1 MRKILSVRVLRL
13 VMGIL
18 PFYLFTFL
26 PLSAQPSW
34 VKKATKSVFTL
45 KTFTAD
51 GTLLGS
57 ANGFYVGKNGE
68 AISCYAPFKGA
79 QRAVVIDATGKEY
92 EVACILGAN
101 ETYDVA
107 KFRVTTGKTQP
118 LTIAQES
125 ASTDASV
132 WLLPYNQVKKV
143 PQGTVRKAEI
153 FNQDYAYYTVA
164 LQMPDNS
171 VGAPLLSEAGEVLGL
186 MQQPASLMDTLN
198 YAVSALFAD
207 SLKTTG
213 LSIND
218 PVLRATGIR
227 KALPQDVGQAQ
238 LALYIGG
245 ASLDSL
251 AYCQLIEDF
260 ILQFP
265 NHPDGYTYRAQ
276 QLVNGSRFDDADRD
290 MKKALKVAEKPDEV
304 HYTYS
309 RLMLQKLLYMP
320 EESYDAWSFDGSFD
334 EAEEAYRINPLPT
347 YRQQQAVVRYAQQ
360 RYDEAYAIYEELFA
374 SSLRSPEL
382 FYAASVCKE
391 QLKDSVAQ
399 LALLDSCVAQFS
411 RPYLKE
417 TAPYLLHRAQLLMDM
432 NRHREAVTDLN
443 DYESLMKTQ
452 VTSNFYYMKYQA
464 EMKGRLYQQALD
476 DINEAIRMTPQ
487 SDLYYA
493 EKASL
498 QVRVGLYSEAV
509 ETAETCI
516 QLAPDHS
523 DGYLFLGL
531 SQCLLG
537 QKTEGVKNLKKAG
550 ELGDP
555 QAEGLIEKY
564 SK

>member
-107 KFRVTTGKTQP
+107 KFRVTTGKTLP
-118 LTIAQES
+118 LTVAQES

-320 EESYDAWSFDGSFD
+320 EQNYDAWSFDGSFD
-334 EAEEAYRINPLPT
+334 EAGEAYRINPLPT

-509 ETAETCI
+509 ETANICI

-555 QAEGLIEKY
+555 QAEALIEKY

>member
-1 MRKILSVRVLRL
+1 MKRL
-13 VMGIL
+13 YMIVSLLMLTVTIM
-18 PFYLFTFL
+18 
-26 PLSAQPSW
+26 AQPSW

-68 AISCYAPFKGA
+68 AISCFAPFKGA
-79 QRAVVIDATGKEY
+79 QRAVVIDAAGKEY

-107 KFRVTTGKTQP
+107 KFRVTTGKTQA
-118 LTIAQES
+118 LTVAQGQ
-125 ASTDASV
+125 APADASV

-143 PQGTVRKAEI
+143 PQGTVRKAET
-153 FNQDYAYYTVA
+153 FNQNYAYYTVA
-164 LQMPDNS
+164 LQMPENS
-171 VGAPLLSEAGEVLGL
+171 VGAPLFSETGEVLGL
-186 MQQPASLMDTLN
+186 MQQPASLKDTLN

-238 LALYIGG
+238 LSLYIGG

-276 QLVNGSRFDDADRD
+276 QLVNGSRFADAERD

-320 EESYDAWSFDGSFD
+320 EQTYDAWSFDGSYD
-334 EAEEAYRINPLPT
+334 EAGEAYRINPLPT

-360 RYDEAYAIYEELFA
+360 RYDDAYAIYEELFT

-399 LALLDSCVAQFS
+399 LALLDSCMAQFS

-443 DYESLMKTQ
+443 DYEALMKTQ
-452 VTSNFYYMKYQA
+452 LTSNFYYMKYQA
-464 EMKGRLYQQALD
+464 EMKGRLFQQALD

-509 ETAETCI
+509 ETAKTCI

-537 QKTEGVKNLKKAG
+537 QKTEGVKNLQKAG

>member
-1 MRKILSVRVLRL
+1 MRKILSVGVLRL

-107 KFRVTTGKTQP
+107 KFRVTTGKTLP
-118 LTIAQES
+118 LTVAQES

-143 PQGTVRKAEI
+143 PQGTVRKAET

-186 MQQPASLMDTLN
+186 MQQPASLKDTLN

-320 EESYDAWSFDGSFD
+320 EQNYDAWSFDGSFD
-334 EAEEAYRINPLPT
+334 EAGEAYRINPLPT

-452 VTSNFYYMKYQA
+452 LTSNFYYMKYQA

>member
-1 MRKILSVRVLRL
+1 MKRL
-13 VMGIL
+13 YMIVSLLMLTVTIM
-18 PFYLFTFL
+18 
-26 PLSAQPSW
+26 AQPSW

-68 AISCYAPFKGA
+68 AISCYVPFKGA
-79 QRAVVIDATGKEY
+79 QRAVVIDAAGKEY

-118 LTIAQES
+118 LTVAQGQ
-125 ASTDASV
+125 APADASV

-143 PQGTVRKAEI
+143 PQGTVRKAET
-153 FNQDYAYYTVA
+153 FNQNYAYYTVA
-164 LQMPDNS
+164 LQMPENS
-171 VGAPLLSEAGEVLGL
+171 VGAPLFSETGEVLGL
-186 MQQPASLMDTLN
+186 MQQPASLKDTLN

-227 KALPQDVGQAQ
+227 KALPQDAGQAQ
-238 LALYIGG
+238 LSLYIGG

-276 QLVNGSRFDDADRD
+276 QLLNGSRFADADRD

-320 EESYDAWSFDGSFD
+320 EQTYDAWSFDGSYD
-334 EAEEAYRINPLPT
+334 EAGEAYRINPLPT

-360 RYDEAYAIYEELFA
+360 RYDDAYAIYEELFT

-399 LALLDSCVAQFS
+399 LALLDSCMAQFS

-443 DYESLMKTQ
+443 DYEMLMKTQ
-452 VTSNFYYMKYQA
+452 LTSNFYYMKFQA
-464 EMKGRLYQQALD
+464 EMKGRLFQQALD

-498 QVRVGLYSEAV
+498 QVRVGLYQEAS
-509 ETAETCI
+509 ETAKTCI
-516 QLAPDHS
+516 QLAPEHS

-537 QKTEGVKNLKKAG
+537 QKTEGVKNLQKAG

>member
-1 MRKILSVRVLRL
+1 MKRL
-13 VMGIL
+13 YMIVSLLMLTVTIM
-18 PFYLFTFL
+18 
-26 PLSAQPSW
+26 AQPSW

-68 AISCYAPFKGA
+68 AISCFAPFKGA
-79 QRAVVIDATGKEY
+79 QRAVVIDAAGKEY

-107 KFRVTTGKTQP
+107 KFRVITGKTQP
-118 LTIAQES
+118 LTVAQGQ
-125 ASTDASV
+125 APADASV

-143 PQGTVRKAEI
+143 PQGTVRKAET
-153 FNQDYAYYTVA
+153 FNQNYAYYTVA
-164 LQMPDNS
+164 LQMPENS
-171 VGAPLLSEAGEVLGL
+171 VGAPLFSETGEVLGL
-186 MQQPASLMDTLN
+186 MQQPASLKDTLN

-238 LALYIGG
+238 LSLYIGG

-276 QLVNGSRFDDADRD
+276 QLVNGSRFADAERD

-320 EESYDAWSFDGSFD
+320 EQTYDAWSFDGSYD
-334 EAEEAYRINPLPT
+334 EAGEAYRINPLPT

-360 RYDEAYAIYEELFA
+360 RYDDAYAIYEELFT

-399 LALLDSCVAQFS
+399 LALLDSCMAQFS

-443 DYESLMKTQ
+443 DYEALMKTQ
-452 VTSNFYYMKYQA
+452 LTSNFYYMKYQA
-464 EMKGRLYQQALD
+464 EMKGRLFQQALD

-509 ETAETCI
+509 ETAKTCI

-531 SQCLLG
+531 SQCLQG
-537 QKTEGVKNLKKAG
+537 QKTEGVKNLQKAG
-550 ELGDP
+550 ELGGP

>member
-1 MRKILSVRVLRL
+1 MKRL
-13 VMGIL
+13 YMIVSLLMLTVTIM
-18 PFYLFTFL
+18 
-26 PLSAQPSW
+26 AQPSW

-51 GTLLGS
+51 GTLLGN

-68 AISCYAPFKGA
+68 AISCFAPFKGA
-79 QRAVVIDATGKEY
+79 QRAVVIDAAGKEY
-92 EVACILGAN
+92 EVTCILGAN

-118 LTIAQES
+118 LTVAQGQ
-125 ASTDASV
+125 APADASV

-143 PQGTVRKAEI
+143 PQGTVRKAET
-153 FNQDYAYYTVA
+153 FNQNYAYYTVA
-164 LQMPDNS
+164 LQMPENS
-171 VGAPLLSEAGEVLGL
+171 VGAPLFSETGEVLGL
-186 MQQPASLMDTLN
+186 MQQPASLKDTLN

-238 LALYIGG
+238 LSLYIGG

-276 QLVNGSRFDDADRD
+276 QLVNGSRFADAERD

-320 EESYDAWSFDGSFD
+320 DQTYDAWSFDGSYD
-334 EAEEAYRINPLPT
+334 EAGEAYRINPLPT

-360 RYDEAYAIYEELFA
+360 RYDDAYAIYEELFT

-399 LALLDSCVAQFS
+399 LALLDSCMAQFS

-443 DYESLMKTQ
+443 DYEVLMKTQ
-452 VTSNFYYMKYQA
+452 LTSNFYYMKYQA
-464 EMKGRLYQQALD
+464 EMKGRLFQQALD

-509 ETAETCI
+509 ETAKTCI

-537 QKTEGVKNLKKAG
+537 QKTEGIKNLQKAG

>member
-107 KFRVTTGKTQP
+107 KFRVTTGKTLP
-118 LTIAQES
+118 LTVAQES

-320 EESYDAWSFDGSFD
+320 EQNYDAWSFDGSFD
-334 EAEEAYRINPLPT
+334 EAGEAYRINPLPT

-476 DINEAIRMTPQ
+476 DINEAIHMTPQ

-509 ETAETCI
+509 ETANICI

>member
-1 MRKILSVRVLRL
+1 MRKILSVGVLRL
-13 VMGIL
+13 VIGIL

-107 KFRVTTGKTQP
+107 KFRVTTAKTQP
-118 LTIAQES
+118 LTVAQES

-218 PVLRATGIR
+218 PVLRATGIK

-276 QLVNGSRFDDADRD
+276 QLVNGSRFDDADCD

-320 EESYDAWSFDGSFD
+320 EQNYDAWSFDGSFD
-334 EAEEAYRINPLPT
+334 EAGEAYRINPLPT

-360 RYDEAYAIYEELFA
+360 RYDDAYAIYEELFA

-443 DYESLMKTQ
+443 DYESLVKTQ
-452 VTSNFYYMKYQA
+452 LTSNFYYMKYQA

-509 ETAETCI
+509 ETANICI

-555 QAEGLIEKY
+555 QAEALIEKY

>member
-1 MRKILSVRVLRL
+1 MRKLLSVGVLRL

-107 KFRVTTGKTQP
+107 KFRVTTGKTLP
-118 LTIAQES
+118 LTVAQES

-334 EAEEAYRINPLPT
+334 EAGEAYRINPLPT

-452 VTSNFYYMKYQA
+452 LTSNFYYMKYQA

-509 ETAETCI
+509 ETANTCI

>member
-1 MRKILSVRVLRL
+1 MKRL
-13 VMGIL
+13 YVIACLLMLTVQIM
-18 PFYLFTFL
+18 
-26 PLSAQPSW
+26 AQPSW
-34 VKKATKSVFTL
+34 VKKATKSVFTV

-79 QRAVVIDATGKEY
+79 QRAVVIDAAGNEN
-92 EVACILGAN
+92 EVACVLGAN
-101 ETYDVA
+101 ETYDVV
-107 KFRVTTGKTQP
+107 KFRVTTSKTQP
-118 LTIAQES
+118 LTVAQVQ
-125 ASTDASV
+125 APTDASV

-143 PQGTVRKAEI
+143 LQGTVRKAEA
-153 FNQDYAYYTVA
+153 FNQNYVYYTVA
-164 LQMPDNS
+164 LQMPENS
-171 VGAPLLSEAGEVLGL
+171 VGAPVLNEKGEVLGL
-186 MQQPASLMDTLN
+186 MQQPASLKDTLN

-218 PVLRATGIR
+218 PVLKAIGIK

-238 LALYIGG
+238 LTLYIAG

-251 AYCQLIEDF
+251 AYCQLIDDF
-260 ILQFP
+260 IRQFP

-276 QLVNGSRFDDADRD
+276 QLVNGSRFADADRD

-320 EESYDAWSFDGSFD
+320 DQPYDSWSFDGSYA
-334 EAEEAYRINPLPT
+334 EAGEAYHINPLPA

-360 RYDEAYAIYEELFA
+360 RYDEAYAIYEELF
-374 SSLRSPEL
+374 STSLHSPEL

-391 QLKDSVAQ
+391 QLKDSIGQ
-399 LALLDSCVAQFS
+399 LALLDSCMAQFS

-432 NRHREAVTDLN
+432 NRHREAVADLN
-443 DYESLMKTQ
+443 DYESLMKAQ
-452 VTSNFYYMKYQA
+452 LTSNFYYMKYQA

-498 QVRVGLYSEAV
+498 LVRVGLYNEAI
-509 ETAETCI
+509 ETAKTCI
-516 QLAPDHS
+516 QLAPEHS

-531 SQCLLG
+531 SLCLSG
-537 QKTEGVKNLKKAG
+537 QKTEGVKNLQKAG

>member
-13 VMGIL
+13 VIGIL

-107 KFRVTTGKTQP
+107 KFRVTTGKTLP
-118 LTIAQES
+118 LTVAQES

-143 PQGTVRKAEI
+143 PQGTVRKAET

-334 EAEEAYRINPLPT
+334 EAGEAYRINPLPT

-452 VTSNFYYMKYQA
+452 LTSNFYYMKYQA

>member
-1 MRKILSVRVLRL
+1 MRKILSVGVLRL
-13 VMGIL
+13 VIGIL

-107 KFRVTTGKTQP
+107 KFRVTTGKTLP
-118 LTIAQES
+118 LTVAQES

-320 EESYDAWSFDGSFD
+320 EQNYDAWSFDGSFD
-334 EAEEAYRINPLPT
+334 EAGEAYRINPLPT

-452 VTSNFYYMKYQA
+452 LTSNFYYMKYQA

-509 ETAETCI
+509 ETANICI

-555 QAEGLIEKY
+555 QAEALIEKY

>member
-107 KFRVTTGKTQP
+107 KFRVTTGKTLP
-118 LTIAQES
+118 LTVAQES

-334 EAEEAYRINPLPT
+334 EAGEAYRINPLPT

-476 DINEAIRMTPQ
+476 DINEAIHMTPQ

-509 ETAETCI
+509 ETANICI

-555 QAEGLIEKY
+555 QAEALIEKY

>member
-107 KFRVTTGKTQP
+107 KFRVTTGKTLP
-118 LTIAQES
+118 LTVAQES

-320 EESYDAWSFDGSFD
+320 EQNYDAWSFDGSFD
-334 EAEEAYRINPLPT
+334 EAGEAYRINPLPT

-452 VTSNFYYMKYQA
+452 LTSNFYYMKYQA

-509 ETAETCI
+509 ETANTCI

>member
-1 MRKILSVRVLRL
+1 
-13 VMGIL
+13 
-18 PFYLFTFL
+18 
-26 PLSAQPSW
+26 
-34 VKKATKSVFTL
+34 
-45 KTFTAD
+45 
-51 GTLLGS
+51 
-57 ANGFYVGKNGE
+57 
-68 AISCYAPFKGA
+68 
-79 QRAVVIDATGKEY
+79 
-92 EVACILGAN
+92 
-101 ETYDVA
+101 
-107 KFRVTTGKTQP
+107 
-118 LTIAQES
+118 
-125 ASTDASV
+125 
-132 WLLPYNQVKKV
+132 
-143 PQGTVRKAEI
+143 
-153 FNQDYAYYTVA
+153 
-164 LQMPDNS
+164 MPENS

-320 EESYDAWSFDGSFD
+320 EQNYDAWSFDGSFD
-334 EAEEAYRINPLPT
+334 EAGEAYRINPLPT

-452 VTSNFYYMKYQA
+452 LTSNFYYMKYQA

-509 ETAETCI
+509 ETANICI

>member
-34 VKKATKSVFTL
+34 VKKATKSIFTL

-57 ANGFYVGKNGE
+57 ANGFYVGANGE
-68 AISCYAPFKGA
+68 AVSCFAPFKGS
-79 QRAVVIDATGKEY
+79 QRAVVIDAAGKEY

-107 KFRVTTGKTQP
+107 KFRVATKKTQP
-118 LTIAQES
+118 LNLVQKQSQVGA
-125 ASTDASV
+125 AV
-132 WLLPYNQVKKV
+132 WLLPYSQIKRV
-143 PQGTVRKAEI
+143 PQGVIRKSEV
-153 FNQDYAYYTVA
+153 FNTDYAYYTVA
-164 LQMPDNS
+164 LQMPENS
-171 VGAPLLSEAGEVLGL
+171 VGAPLFNEAGEVIGL
-186 MQQPASLMDTLN
+186 MQQPSSLTDTLN

-207 SLKTTG
+207 SLKMSG
-213 LSIND
+213 LAIND
-218 PVLRATGIR
+218 PVLRSIGIK
-227 KALPQDVGQAQ
+227 KALPKDIGQAQ
-238 LALYIGG
+238 LSLFIGG
-245 ASLDSL
+245 SSLDSM

-260 ILQFP
+260 IQQFP

-276 QLVNGSRFDDADRD
+276 QLVSGKRFADADLD
-290 MKKALKVAEKPDEV
+290 MQKAVKVAEKPDEV
-304 HYTYS
+304 HYAYS
-309 RLMLQKLLYMP
+309 RLILQKMVYMP
-320 EESYDAWSFDGSFD
+320 EDVYETWTFDRSYD
-334 EAEEAYRINPLPT
+334 EAGKAYRINPMPA
-347 YRQQQAVVRYAQQ
+347 YRQQQAVVRYAQK

-374 SSLRSPEL
+374 SNLRSPEL

-391 QLKDSVAQ
+391 QLKDSIAQ

-417 TAPYLLHRAQLLMDM
+417 AAPYLLYRSQLLMDM
-432 NRHREAVTDLN
+432 NRFREAVADMN
-443 DYESLMKTQ
+443 DYEALMKTQ
-452 VTSNFYYMKYQA
+452 VNSNFYYMKFQA
-464 EMKGRLYQQALD
+464 EVKGRLYQQALD

-498 QVRVGLYSEAV
+498 QVRVGLYEDAI
-509 ETAETCI
+509 ETAKTCI
-516 QLAPDHS
+516 QLAPEHS

-531 SQCLLG
+531 AQCLTD
-537 QKTEGVKNLKKAG
+537 KKDEGVKNLQKAG

-555 QAEGLIEKY
+555 QAAELIEKY

>member
-107 KFRVTTGKTQP
+107 KFRVTTGKTLP
-118 LTIAQES
+118 LTVAQES

-320 EESYDAWSFDGSFD
+320 EQNYDAWSFDGSFD
-334 EAEEAYRINPLPT
+334 EAGEAYRINPLPT

-452 VTSNFYYMKYQA
+452 LTSNFYYMKYQA

>member
-1 MRKILSVRVLRL
+1 MKRL
-13 VMGIL
+13 YMIVSLLMLTVTIM
-18 PFYLFTFL
+18 
-26 PLSAQPSW
+26 AQPSW

-68 AISCYAPFKGA
+68 AISCFAPFKGA
-79 QRAVVIDATGKEY
+79 QRAVVIDAAGKEY

-107 KFRVTTGKTQP
+107 KFRVTTGKTQA
-118 LTIAQES
+118 LTVAQGQ
-125 ASTDASV
+125 APADASV

-143 PQGTVRKAEI
+143 PQGTVRKAET
-153 FNQDYAYYTVA
+153 FNQNYAYYTVA
-164 LQMPDNS
+164 LQMPENS
-171 VGAPLLSEAGEVLGL
+171 VGAPLFSETGEVLGL
-186 MQQPASLMDTLN
+186 MQQPASLKDTLN

-238 LALYIGG
+238 LSLYIGG

-276 QLVNGSRFDDADRD
+276 QLVNGSRFADAERD

-320 EESYDAWSFDGSFD
+320 EQTYDAWSFDGSYD
-334 EAEEAYRINPLPT
+334 EAGEAYRINPLPT

-360 RYDEAYAIYEELFA
+360 RYDDAYAIYEELFT

-399 LALLDSCVAQFS
+399 LALLDSCMAQFS

-443 DYESLMKTQ
+443 DYEALMKTQ
-452 VTSNFYYMKYQA
+452 LTSNFYYMKYQA
-464 EMKGRLYQQALD
+464 EMKGRLFQQALE

-509 ETAETCI
+509 ETAKTCI

-531 SQCLLG
+531 SQCLQG
-537 QKTEGVKNLKKAG
+537 QKTEGVKNLQKAG

>member
-186 MQQPASLMDTLN
+186 MQQPASLKDTLN

-334 EAEEAYRINPLPT
+334 EAGEAYRINPLPT

-452 VTSNFYYMKYQA
+452 LTSNFYYMKYQA

-555 QAEGLIEKY
+555 QAEALIEKY

>member
-1 MRKILSVRVLRL
+1 MKRL
-13 VMGIL
+13 YMIVSLLMLTVTIM
-18 PFYLFTFL
+18 
-26 PLSAQPSW
+26 AQPSW

-79 QRAVVIDATGKEY
+79 QRAVVIDAAGKEY
-92 EVACILGAN
+92 EVTCILGAN

-118 LTIAQES
+118 LTVAQAQ

-143 PQGTVRKAEI
+143 PQGTVRKAET
-153 FNQDYAYYTVA
+153 FNQNYAYYTVA
-164 LQMPDNS
+164 LQMQENA
-171 VGAPLLSEAGEVLGL
+171 VGAPLLNEAGEVLGL
-186 MQQPASLMDTLN
+186 MQQPASLKDTLN

-218 PVLRATGIR
+218 PVLRATGIK

-238 LALYIGG
+238 LALFIGG

-251 AYCQLIEDF
+251 AYCQLIDDF

-276 QLVNGSRFDDADRD
+276 QLVNGSHFADAERD

-320 EESYDAWSFDGSFD
+320 EQAYDAWSFDGSYD
-334 EAEEAYRINPLPT
+334 EAGEAYRINPLPT

-360 RYDEAYAIYEELFA
+360 RYDDAYAIYEELFS
-374 SSLRSPEL
+374 SSLHSPEI

-391 QLKDSVAQ
+391 QLKDSVGQ
-399 LALLDSCVAQFS
+399 LALLDSCVAQFT

-417 TAPYLLHRAQLLMDM
+417 AAPYLLHRAQLLMDM
-432 NRHREAVTDLN
+432 NRHREAVADLN
-443 DYESLMKTQ
+443 DYEMLMKTQ
-452 VTSNFYYMKYQA
+452 LTSNFYYMKYQA
-464 EMKGRLYQQALD
+464 EMKGRLFQQALN
-476 DINEAIRMTPQ
+476 DIDEAIRMTPQ

-498 QVRVGLYSEAV
+498 QVRVGLYSEAA
-509 ETAETCI
+509 ETAKTCI
-516 QLAPDHS
+516 QLAPEHS

-531 SQCLLG
+531 LQCLLG
-537 QKTEGVKNLKKAG
+537 QKTEGIKNLQKAG

>member
-1 MRKILSVRVLRL
+1 MKRL
-13 VMGIL
+13 YMIVSLLMLTVTIM
-18 PFYLFTFL
+18 
-26 PLSAQPSW
+26 AQPSW

-68 AISCYAPFKGA
+68 AISCFAPFKGA
-79 QRAVVIDATGKEY
+79 QRAVVIDAAGKEY

-107 KFRVTTGKTQP
+107 KFRVITGKTQP
-118 LTIAQES
+118 LTVAQGQ
-125 ASTDASV
+125 APADASV

-143 PQGTVRKAEI
+143 PQGTVRKAET
-153 FNQDYAYYTVA
+153 FNQNYAYYTVA
-164 LQMPDNS
+164 LQMPENS
-171 VGAPLLSEAGEVLGL
+171 VGAPLFSETGEVLGL
-186 MQQPASLMDTLN
+186 MQQPASLKDTLN

-238 LALYIGG
+238 LSLYIGG

-276 QLVNGSRFDDADRD
+276 QLVNGSRFADAERD

-320 EESYDAWSFDGSFD
+320 DQTYDAWSFDGSYD
-334 EAEEAYRINPLPT
+334 EAGEAYRINPLPT

-360 RYDEAYAIYEELFA
+360 RYDDAYAIYEELFT

-399 LALLDSCVAQFS
+399 LALLDSCMAQFT

-443 DYESLMKTQ
+443 DYEALMKTQ
-452 VTSNFYYMKYQA
+452 LTSNFYYMKYQA
-464 EMKGRLYQQALD
+464 EMKGRLFQQALD
-476 DINEAIRMTPQ
+476 DINEAILMTPQ

-509 ETAETCI
+509 ETAKTCI

-531 SQCLLG
+531 SQCLQG
-537 QKTEGVKNLKKAG
+537 QKTEGVKNLQKAG

>member
-1 MRKILSVRVLRL
+1 MKRL
-13 VMGIL
+13 YMIVSLLMLTVTIM
-18 PFYLFTFL
+18 
-26 PLSAQPSW
+26 AQPSW

-68 AISCYAPFKGA
+68 AISCFAPFKGA
-79 QRAVVIDATGKEY
+79 QRAVVIDAAGKEY

-107 KFRVTTGKTQP
+107 KFRVITGKTQP
-118 LTIAQES
+118 LTVAQGQ
-125 ASTDASV
+125 APADASV

-143 PQGTVRKAEI
+143 PQGTVRKAET
-153 FNQDYAYYTVA
+153 FNQNYAYYTVA
-164 LQMPDNS
+164 LQMPENS
-171 VGAPLLSEAGEVLGL
+171 VGAPLFSETGEVLGL
-186 MQQPASLMDTLN
+186 MQQPASLKDTLN

-238 LALYIGG
+238 LSLYIGG

-276 QLVNGSRFDDADRD
+276 QLVNGSRFADADRD

-320 EESYDAWSFDGSFD
+320 EQTYDAWSFDGSYD
-334 EAEEAYRINPLPT
+334 EAGEAYRINPLPT

-360 RYDEAYAIYEELFA
+360 RYDDAYAIYEELFT

-399 LALLDSCVAQFS
+399 LALLDSCMAQFT

-443 DYESLMKTQ
+443 DYEALMKTQ
-452 VTSNFYYMKYQA
+452 LTSNFYYMKYQA
-464 EMKGRLYQQALD
+464 EMKGRLFQQALD

-509 ETAETCI
+509 ETAKTCI

-537 QKTEGVKNLKKAG
+537 QKTEGVKNLQKAG

>member
-107 KFRVTTGKTQP
+107 KFRVTTGKTLP
-118 LTIAQES
+118 LTVAQES

-320 EESYDAWSFDGSFD
+320 EQNYDAWSFDGSFD
-334 EAEEAYRINPLPT
+334 EAGEAYRINPLPT

-452 VTSNFYYMKYQA
+452 LTSNFYYMKYQA

-476 DINEAIRMTPQ
+476 DINEAIHMTPQ

-509 ETAETCI
+509 ETANICI

-555 QAEGLIEKY
+555 QAEALIEKY

>member
-107 KFRVTTGKTQP
+107 KFRVTTGKTLP
-118 LTIAQES
+118 LTVAQES

-186 MQQPASLMDTLN
+186 MQQPASLKDTLN

-227 KALPQDVGQAQ
+227 KALPQDIGQAQ

-334 EAEEAYRINPLPT
+334 EAGEAYRINPLPT

-452 VTSNFYYMKYQA
+452 LTSNFYYMKYQA

-509 ETAETCI
+509 ETANTCI

>member
-107 KFRVTTGKTQP
+107 KFRVTTGKTLP
-118 LTIAQES
+118 LTVAQES

-143 PQGTVRKAEI
+143 PQGTVRKAET

-186 MQQPASLMDTLN
+186 MQQPASLKDTLN

-320 EESYDAWSFDGSFD
+320 EQNYDAWSFDGSFD
-334 EAEEAYRINPLPT
+334 EAGEAYRINPLPT

-452 VTSNFYYMKYQA
+452 LTSNFYYMKYQA

>member
-1 MRKILSVRVLRL
+1 MKRL
-13 VMGIL
+13 YMIVSLLMLTVTIM
-18 PFYLFTFL
+18 
-26 PLSAQPSW
+26 AQPSW

-68 AISCYAPFKGA
+68 AISCFAPFKGA
-79 QRAVVIDATGKEY
+79 QRAVVIDAAGKEY

-107 KFRVTTGKTQP
+107 KFRVTTGKTQA
-118 LTIAQES
+118 LTVAQGQ
-125 ASTDASV
+125 APADASV

-143 PQGTVRKAEI
+143 PQGTVRKAET
-153 FNQDYAYYTVA
+153 FNQNYAYYTVA
-164 LQMPDNS
+164 LQMPENS
-171 VGAPLLSEAGEVLGL
+171 VGAPLFSETGEVLGL
-186 MQQPASLMDTLN
+186 MQQPASLKDTLN

-238 LALYIGG
+238 LSLYIGG

-276 QLVNGSRFDDADRD
+276 QLVNGSRFADADRD

-320 EESYDAWSFDGSFD
+320 EQTYDAWSFDGSYD
-334 EAEEAYRINPLPT
+334 EAGEAYRINPLPT

-360 RYDEAYAIYEELFA
+360 RYDDAYAIYEELFT

-399 LALLDSCVAQFS
+399 LALLDSCMAQFS

-443 DYESLMKTQ
+443 DYEALMKTQ
-452 VTSNFYYMKYQA
+452 LTSNFYYMKYQA
-464 EMKGRLYQQALD
+464 EMKGRLFQQALE

-509 ETAETCI
+509 ETAKTCI

-531 SQCLLG
+531 SQCLQG
-537 QKTEGVKNLKKAG
+537 QKTEGVKNLQKAG

>member
-13 VMGIL
+13 VIGIL

-107 KFRVTTGKTQP
+107 KFRVTTGKTLP
-118 LTIAQES
+118 LTVAQES

-143 PQGTVRKAEI
+143 PQGTVRKAET

-251 AYCQLIEDF
+251 AYCQLIEDY

-320 EESYDAWSFDGSFD
+320 EQNYDAWSFDGSFD
-334 EAEEAYRINPLPT
+334 EAGEAYRINPLPT

-452 VTSNFYYMKYQA
+452 LTSNFYYMKYQA

>member
-1 MRKILSVRVLRL
+1 MRKILSVGVLRL
-13 VMGIL
+13 VIGIL

-452 VTSNFYYMKYQA
+452 LTSNFYYMKYQA

-555 QAEGLIEKY
+555 QAEALIEKY

>member
-1 MRKILSVRVLRL
+1 MKRL
-13 VMGIL
+13 YMIVSLLMLTVTIM
-18 PFYLFTFL
+18 
-26 PLSAQPSW
+26 AQPSW

-68 AISCYAPFKGA
+68 AISCFAPFKGA
-79 QRAVVIDATGKEY
+79 QRAVVIDAAGKEY

-107 KFRVTTGKTQP
+107 KFRVITGKTQP
-118 LTIAQES
+118 LTVAQGQ
-125 ASTDASV
+125 APADASV

-143 PQGTVRKAEI
+143 PQGTVRKAET
-153 FNQDYAYYTVA
+153 FNQNYAYYTVA
-164 LQMPDNS
+164 LQMPENS
-171 VGAPLLSEAGEVLGL
+171 VGAPLFSETGEVLGL
-186 MQQPASLMDTLN
+186 MQQPASLKDTLN

-238 LALYIGG
+238 LSLYIGG

-276 QLVNGSRFDDADRD
+276 QLVNGSRFADAERD

-320 EESYDAWSFDGSFD
+320 EQTYDAWSFDGSYD
-334 EAEEAYRINPLPT
+334 EAGEAYRINPLPT

-360 RYDEAYAIYEELFA
+360 RYDDAYAIYEELFT

-399 LALLDSCVAQFS
+399 LALLDSCMAQFS

-443 DYESLMKTQ
+443 DYEALMKTQ
-452 VTSNFYYMKYQA
+452 LTSNFYYMKYQA
-464 EMKGRLYQQALD
+464 EMKGRLFQQALD

-509 ETAETCI
+509 ETAKTCI

-537 QKTEGVKNLKKAG
+537 QKTEGVKNLQKAG

>member
-1 MRKILSVRVLRL
+1 MKRL
-13 VMGIL
+13 YMIVSLLMLTVTIM
-18 PFYLFTFL
+18 
-26 PLSAQPSW
+26 AQPSW

-68 AISCYAPFKGA
+68 AISCFAPFKGA
-79 QRAVVIDATGKEY
+79 QRAVVIDAAGKEY

-101 ETYDVA
+101 ETYDVV
-107 KFRVTTGKTQP
+107 KFRVTTGKTQA
-118 LTIAQES
+118 LTVAQGQ
-125 ASTDASV
+125 APADASV

-143 PQGTVRKAEI
+143 PQGTVRKAET
-153 FNQDYAYYTVA
+153 FNQNYAYYTVA
-164 LQMPDNS
+164 LQMPENS
-171 VGAPLLSEAGEVLGL
+171 VGAPLFSETGEVLGL
-186 MQQPASLMDTLN
+186 MQQPASLKDTLN

-238 LALYIGG
+238 LSLYIGG

-276 QLVNGSRFDDADRD
+276 QLVNGSRFADAERD

-320 EESYDAWSFDGSFD
+320 EQTYDAWSFDGSYD
-334 EAEEAYRINPLPT
+334 EAGEAYRINPLPT

-360 RYDEAYAIYEELFA
+360 RYDDAYAIYEELFT

-399 LALLDSCVAQFS
+399 LALLDSCMAQFS

-443 DYESLMKTQ
+443 DYEALMKTQ
-452 VTSNFYYMKYQA
+452 LTSNFYYMKYQA
-464 EMKGRLYQQALD
+464 EMKGRLFQQALD

-509 ETAETCI
+509 ETAKTCI

-531 SQCLLG
+531 SQCLQG
-537 QKTEGVKNLKKAG
+537 QKTEGVKNLQKAG

>member
-107 KFRVTTGKTQP
+107 KFRVTTGKTLP
-118 LTIAQES
+118 LTVAQES

-227 KALPQDVGQAQ
+227 KALPQDIGQAQ

-334 EAEEAYRINPLPT
+334 EAGEAYRINPLPT

-476 DINEAIRMTPQ
+476 DINEAIHMTPQ

-509 ETAETCI
+509 ETAKTCI

-555 QAEGLIEKY
+555 QAEALIEKY

>member
-1 MRKILSVRVLRL
+1 MKRL
-13 VMGIL
+13 YMIVSLLMLTVTIM
-18 PFYLFTFL
+18 
-26 PLSAQPSW
+26 AQPSW

-68 AISCYAPFKGA
+68 AISCFAPFKGA
-79 QRAVVIDATGKEY
+79 QRAVVIDAAGKEY

-107 KFRVTTGKTQP
+107 KFRVITGKTQP
-118 LTIAQES
+118 LTVAQGQ
-125 ASTDASV
+125 APADASV

-143 PQGTVRKAEI
+143 PQGTVRKAET
-153 FNQDYAYYTVA
+153 FNQNYAYYTVA
-164 LQMPDNS
+164 LQMPENS
-171 VGAPLLSEAGEVLGL
+171 VGAPLFSETGEVLGL
-186 MQQPASLMDTLN
+186 MQQPASLKDTLN

-238 LALYIGG
+238 LSLYIGG

-276 QLVNGSRFDDADRD
+276 QLVNGSRFADAERD

-320 EESYDAWSFDGSFD
+320 EQTYDAWSFDGSYD
-334 EAEEAYRINPLPT
+334 EAGEAYRINPLPT

-360 RYDEAYAIYEELFA
+360 RYDDAYAIYEELFT

-399 LALLDSCVAQFS
+399 LALLDSCMAQFT

-443 DYESLMKTQ
+443 DYEALMKTQ
-452 VTSNFYYMKYQA
+452 LTSNFYYMKYQA
-464 EMKGRLYQQALD
+464 EMKGRLFQQALD

-509 ETAETCI
+509 ETAKTCI

-531 SQCLLG
+531 SQCLQG
-537 QKTEGVKNLKKAG
+537 QKTEGVKNLQKAG

>member
-1 MRKILSVRVLRL
+1 MKRL
-13 VMGIL
+13 YMIVSLLMLTVTIM
-18 PFYLFTFL
+18 
-26 PLSAQPSW
+26 AQPSW

-68 AISCYAPFKGA
+68 AISCFAPFKGA
-79 QRAVVIDATGKEY
+79 QRAVVIDAAGKEY

-107 KFRVTTGKTQP
+107 KFRVTTGKTQA
-118 LTIAQES
+118 LTVAQGQ
-125 ASTDASV
+125 APADASV

-143 PQGTVRKAEI
+143 PQGTVRKAET
-153 FNQDYAYYTVA
+153 FNQNYAYYTVA
-164 LQMPDNS
+164 LQMPENS
-171 VGAPLLSEAGEVLGL
+171 VGAPLFSETGEVLGL
-186 MQQPASLMDTLN
+186 MQQPASLKDTLN

-238 LALYIGG
+238 LSLYIGG

-276 QLVNGSRFDDADRD
+276 QLVNGSRFADAERD

-320 EESYDAWSFDGSFD
+320 EQTYDAWSFDGSYD
-334 EAEEAYRINPLPT
+334 EAGEAYRINPLPT

-360 RYDEAYAIYEELFA
+360 RYDDAYAIYEELFT

-399 LALLDSCVAQFS
+399 LALLDSCMAQFS

-443 DYESLMKTQ
+443 DYEALMKTQ
-452 VTSNFYYMKYQA
+452 LTSNFYYMKYQA
-464 EMKGRLYQQALD
+464 EMKGRLFQQALD

-509 ETAETCI
+509 ETAKTCI
-516 QLAPDHS
+516 QLAPEHS

-537 QKTEGVKNLKKAG
+537 QKTEGIKNLQKAG

>member
-13 VMGIL
+13 VIGIL

-107 KFRVTTGKTQP
+107 KFRVTTGKTLP
-118 LTIAQES
+118 LTVAQES

-143 PQGTVRKAEI
+143 PQGTVRKAET

-186 MQQPASLMDTLN
+186 MQQPASLKDTLN

-334 EAEEAYRINPLPT
+334 EAGEAYRINPLPT

-452 VTSNFYYMKYQA
+452 LTSNFYYMKYQA

>member
-1 MRKILSVRVLRL
+1 MKRL
-13 VMGIL
+13 YMIVSLLMLTVTIM
-18 PFYLFTFL
+18 
-26 PLSAQPSW
+26 AQPSW

-68 AISCYAPFKGA
+68 AISCFAPFKGA
-79 QRAVVIDATGKEY
+79 QRAVVIDAAGKEY

-107 KFRVTTGKTQP
+107 KFRVTTGKTQA
-118 LTIAQES
+118 LTVAQGQ
-125 ASTDASV
+125 APADASV

-143 PQGTVRKAEI
+143 PQGTVRKAET
-153 FNQDYAYYTVA
+153 FNQNYAYYTVA
-164 LQMPDNS
+164 LQMPENS
-171 VGAPLLSEAGEVLGL
+171 VGAPLFSETGEVLGL
-186 MQQPASLMDTLN
+186 MQQPASLKDTLN

-238 LALYIGG
+238 LSLYIGG

-276 QLVNGSRFDDADRD
+276 QLVNGSRFADADRD

-320 EESYDAWSFDGSFD
+320 DQTYDAWSFDGSYD
-334 EAEEAYRINPLPT
+334 EAGEAYRINPLPT

-360 RYDEAYAIYEELFA
+360 RYDDAYAIYEELFT

-399 LALLDSCVAQFS
+399 LALLDSCMAQFS

-443 DYESLMKTQ
+443 DYEALMKTQ
-452 VTSNFYYMKYQA
+452 LTSNFYYMKYQA
-464 EMKGRLYQQALD
+464 EMKGRLFQQALD

-509 ETAETCI
+509 ETAKTCI

-531 SQCLLG
+531 SQCLQG
-537 QKTEGVKNLKKAG
+537 QKTEGVKNLQKAG

>member
-107 KFRVTTGKTQP
+107 KFRVTTGKTLP
-118 LTIAQES
+118 LTVAQES

-320 EESYDAWSFDGSFD
+320 EQNYDAWSFDGSFD
-334 EAEEAYRINPLPT
+334 EAGEAYRINPLPT

-452 VTSNFYYMKYQA
+452 LTSNFYYMKYQA

-555 QAEGLIEKY
+555 QAETLIEKY

>member
-1 MRKILSVRVLRL
+1 MKRL
-13 VMGIL
+13 YMIVSLLMLTIAIM
-18 PFYLFTFL
+18 
-26 PLSAQPSW
+26 AQPSW

-68 AISCYAPFKGA
+68 AVSCYAPFKGA
-79 QRAVVIDATGKEY
+79 QRAVVIDAAGKEY

-118 LTIAQES
+118 LTIAQGKTS
-125 ASTDASV
+125 ADATV
-132 WLLPYNQVKKV
+132 WLLPYNQIKKV
-143 PQGTVRKAEI
+143 PHGTVRKAES
-153 FNQDYAYYTVA
+153 FNEKYVYYTVA
-164 LQMPDNS
+164 LQMPENS
-171 VGAPLLSEAGEVLGL
+171 VGAPLFSETGEVLGL
-186 MQQPASLMDTLN
+186 MQQPASLKDTLN

-207 SLKTTG
+207 SLKTSG
-213 LSIND
+213 LSSND
-218 PVLRATGIR
+218 PVLRATGIK

-238 LALYIGG
+238 LALYIGS

-251 AYCQLIEDF
+251 TYCQLIEDF
-260 ILQFP
+260 IQQFP

-276 QLVNGSRFDDADRD
+276 QLVNGSRFADADHD

-309 RLMLQKLLYMP
+309 RLMLQKLVYMP
-320 EESYDAWSFDGSFD
+320 ELSYDAWSFETSFD
-334 EAEEAYRINPLPT
+334 EAGEAFRINPLPS

-360 RYDEAYAIYEELFA
+360 RYDDAYAIYEELFS
-374 SSLRSPEL
+374 SSLHSPEL

-391 QLKDSVAQ
+391 QLKDSVGQ
-399 LALLDSCVAQFS
+399 LALLDSCVAQFT

-417 TAPYLLHRAQLLMDM
+417 AAPYLLHRAQLLMDM
-432 NRHREAVTDLN
+432 NRHREAVSDLN

-452 VTSNFYYMKYQA
+452 LTSNFYYMKFQA

-498 QVRVGLYSEAV
+498 QVRVGLYQEAS
-509 ETAETCI
+509 ETAKTCI
-516 QLAPDHS
+516 QLAPQHS

-531 SQCLLG
+531 AQCLLG
-537 QKTEGVKNLKKAG
+537 QKTEGVKNLQKAG

>member
-1 MRKILSVRVLRL
+1 MKRL
-13 VMGIL
+13 YMIVSLLMLTVTIM
-18 PFYLFTFL
+18 
-26 PLSAQPSW
+26 AQPSW

-68 AISCYAPFKGA
+68 AISCFAPFKGA
-79 QRAVVIDATGKEY
+79 QRAVVIDAAGKEY

-107 KFRVTTGKTQP
+107 KFRVITGKTQP
-118 LTIAQES
+118 LTVAQGQ
-125 ASTDASV
+125 APADASV

-143 PQGTVRKAEI
+143 PQGTVRKAET
-153 FNQDYAYYTVA
+153 FNQNYAYYTVA
-164 LQMPDNS
+164 LQMPENS
-171 VGAPLLSEAGEVLGL
+171 VGAPLFSETGEVLGL
-186 MQQPASLMDTLN
+186 MQQPASLKDTLN

-238 LALYIGG
+238 LSLYIGG

-276 QLVNGSRFDDADRD
+276 QLVNGSRFADAERD

-320 EESYDAWSFDGSFD
+320 DQTYDAWSFDGSYD
-334 EAEEAYRINPLPT
+334 EAGEAYRINPLPT

-360 RYDEAYAIYEELFA
+360 RYDDAYAIYEELFT

-399 LALLDSCVAQFS
+399 LALLDSCMAQFS

-443 DYESLMKTQ
+443 DYEALMKTQ
-452 VTSNFYYMKYQA
+452 LTSNFYYMKYQA
-464 EMKGRLYQQALD
+464 EMKGRLFQQALE

-509 ETAETCI
+509 ETAKTCI

-531 SQCLLG
+531 SQCLQG
-537 QKTEGVKNLKKAG
+537 QKTEGVKNLQKAG